1 MNNIIFG
8 DNLPILRSMDN
19 ASVDLI
25 YIDPPFNTGK
35 TQSRTTIRTVKDKNG
50 DRRGF
55 QGNTYQTTKLSTKA
69 YQDSFDIDTNGTLNL
84 DVERA
89 YETIASQA
97 SIYFLEKFLRPRL
110 IEAYRI
116 LKPSG
121 SLYFHIDYRE
131 VHYCRILLDDIFG
144 RDCFMNEI
152 IWAYDFGG
160 RAKSR
165 WPAKHDNILFYVKD
179 QNNYYFSTS
188 EIDRERYMAPGLV
201 GIEKASR
208 GKLPTDT
215 WWWGYVGKRNT
226 DTWWQTIVGTSS
238 RERLGYP
245 TQKPV
250 RLINRIIKAS
260 SVPGNV
266 VLDFF
271 AGSGTVGESCLLNNR
286 KFILIDNNK
295 ESMEVMAQRFSGID
309 NIEWLNFDPK
319 PFQNKKSFL
328 LEEMNNQLSDKDQ
341 EAHPEYSSEFL
352 MLAATASY
360 LQKDL
365 EEMSD
370 LWKDS
375 PFEWVI
381 QLPPRSK
388 SKLAR
393 SLILSWLASKNILVE
408 RSKTTNEILIINSM
422 SFAVKFSMLW
432 RSGVYQFQ
440 QIKEDGPEYILC
452 FGISPN
458 EAHCWIFTSNYAIE
472 HGNIQHKGAKG
483 AEYWLEINT
492 KDIPKWTEGHGGS
505 LEDAYHII
513 KTTKQIKKETRE
525 QKK

>member
-1 MNNIIFG
+1 M
-8 DNLPILRSMDN
+8 
-19 ASVDLI
+19 I

-50 DRRGF
+50 DRKGF
-55 QGNTYQTTKLSTKA
+55 QGDTYQTTKLSTKA
-69 YQDSFDIDTNGTLNL
+69 YQDSFNIETNGTLSPEI
-84 DVERA
+84 ERA
-89 YETIASQA
+89 YETIAVQA
-97 SIYFLEKFLRPRL
+97 SIYFLERFLRPRL
-110 IEAYRI
+110 LEAYRI

-131 VHYCRILLDDIFG
+131 VHYCRVLLDDIFG
-144 RDCFMNEI
+144 RECFLNEI

-179 QNNYYFSTS
+179 INNYLFNTS

-201 GIEKASR
+201 GLEKAGR

-238 RERLGYP
+238 KERLGYP
-245 TQKPV
+245 TQKPI
-250 RLINRIIKAS
+250 RLINRIVKAS
-260 SVPGNV
+260 SVPGSV

-271 AGSGTVGESCLLNNR
+271 AGSGTVGESCLLNRRN
-286 KFILIDNNK
+286 FILIDNNK
-295 ESMEVMAQRFSGID
+295 ESMEVMAQRFSGIE
-309 NIEWLNFDPK
+309 NIEWFNYDPK
-319 PFQNKKSFL
+319 PYQKKKSFL
-328 LEEMNNQLSDKDQ
+328 LEEMQNQENEDEEQNPDFSPD
-341 EAHPEYSSEFL
+341 FL

-393 SLILSWLASKNILVE
+393 SLILSWIAAKGVIVE
-408 RSKTTNEILIINSM
+408 RSKTTNEILLINGISY
-422 SFAVKFSMLW
+422 AIKFSMLW

-440 QIKEDGPEYILC
+440 QIRKEGPEYILC
-452 FGISPN
+452 FGISPY
-458 EAHCWIFTSNYAIE
+458 EAHCWIFEREYAIN
-472 HGNIQHKGAKG
+472 HAKQQHTGTKG

-492 KDIPKWTEGHGGS
+492 TNMPDWAEGHGGS

-513 KTTKQIKKETRE
+513 RTIRTMKS
-525 QKK
+525 